1 MVKRYENEN
10 EESFIF
16 RVCEAKGT
24 DGLETWEDIANYLN
38 DELGYDYTSSKYRKP
53 YQYTQ
58 KVVEGN
64 KDRFYD
70 IDTQIEE
77 LEALKEEIRKE
88 RYKLQTVNIE
98 RNRIDRQ
105 DARQELFYE
114 QVADYIKVAQ
124 KPNLEIFQKKN
135 NERKYVQTIADV
147 HYGDIFV
154 STTNEYNQKIVKDRF
169 EILLSQTIDFIKD
182 KGLNEFTVVL
192 LGDLIQGV
200 LRCSDLQ
207 AQDTKVVKCCVEVA
221 DLIVDYITKL
231 SAYCNITLY
240 DVIYANHSQTRYL
253 GTKANSDMTEDLG
266 YFIAMYIKKAL
277 SFNDRVIVK
286 LPKENDLYL
295 EIDNIFDFNI
305 IALHGH
311 QVKSIPNCLTDLSMK
326 RRKFYDYALVGHL
339 HSERTLTVG
348 ESALHDCEVLQSSSF
363 CGTDEYADSLFKGSK
378 GACEI
383 YGFDKDFGKVE
394 TYKFILN

>member
-1 MVKRYENEN
+1 M
-10 EESFIF
+10 
-16 RVCEAKGT
+16 
-24 DGLETWEDIANYLN
+24 
-38 DELGYDYTSSKYRKP
+38 KY
-53 YQYTQ
+53 
-58 KVVEGN
+58 
-64 KDRFYD
+64 F
-70 IDTQIEE
+70 
-77 LEALKEEIRKE
+77 
-88 RYKLQTVNIE
+88 
-98 RNRIDRQ
+98 
-105 DARQELFYE
+105 QE
-114 QVADYIKVAQ
+114 
-124 KPNLEIFQKKN
+124 KKN
-135 NERKYVQTIADV
+135 DKKYIQTIADV

-169 EILLSQTIDFIKD
+169 EILLSQTIDFIKE

-207 AQDTKVVKCCVEVA
+207 AQDTRVVKCCVEVA
-221 DLIVDYITKL
+221 DLIVEYVNKL

-253 GTKANSDMTEDLG
+253 GTKANADMTEDLG
-266 YFIAMYIKKAL
+266 YFIAKYIQKAL
-277 SFNDRVIVK
+277 SFNDRIVVE
-286 LPKENDLYL
+286 LPKENDIYL

-305 IALHGH
+305 ICFHGH
-311 QVKSIPNCLTDLSMK
+311 QVKSIPNSLADLSMQ

-348 ESALHDCEVLQSSSF
+348 ESGLHDIEVLQSSSF

-383 YGFDKDFGKVE
+383 YGFDKDYGKVE